1 MDKTR
6 DTDRDIL
13 LLSVFTFMTVGLW
26 IFFELVKT
34 AKTTTV
40 TTSVREIITPFNPKI
55 DTDILT
61 IVNNRQVY

>member
-1 MDKTR
+1 MNKER

-40 TTSVREIITPFNPKI
+40 TTTVQQIITPFSPKI
-55 DTDILT
+55 DTDILNALT
-61 IVNNRQVY
+61 SRKTY